1 MAEKIAFH
9 LPGHPRGKGRARSFR
24 VGNFVRH
31 YTPAETRSYEGMIRL
46 AAEKAMAGRPP
57 IDRPVIVMMA
67 AVFDIPKSFSKKRR
81 AAALEGGE
89 FPAKKPDLDNILKAL
104 TDAMNGV
111 VVKDDCQ
118 IVSVRSSKVYGPAPL
133 VSVTVTPL

>member
-1 MAEKIAFH
+1 
-9 LPGHPRGKGRARSFR
+9 
-24 VGNFVRH
+24 
-31 YTPAETRSYEGMIRL
+31 MIRL